1 MYETKKGYTNS
12 DISISIAF
20 NVSLI

>member
-1 MYETKKGYTNS
+1 MYGTKKGYTNS
-12 DISISIAF
+12 DTHISIAF